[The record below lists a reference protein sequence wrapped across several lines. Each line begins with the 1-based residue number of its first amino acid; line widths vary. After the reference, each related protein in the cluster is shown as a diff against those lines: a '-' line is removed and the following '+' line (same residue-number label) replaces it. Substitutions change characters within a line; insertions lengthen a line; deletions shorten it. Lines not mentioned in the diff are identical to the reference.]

1 MPDLGQPGFSG
12 ESQMKTFTRIMLPAV
27 LVGATLL
34 GGCATKLNEADEA
47 RLTQAVQDAAEA
59 KQVAQQALAEAQ
71 TATAS
76 ANRAAES
83 AQAANEKAD
92 RIFQRSLRK

>member
-1 MPDLGQPGFSG
+1 
-12 ESQMKTFTRIMLPAV
+12 MKSLKHIVLPAI

-34 GGCATKLNEADEA
+34 GGCATKLDAADAA
-47 RLTQAVQDAAEA
+47 RLNQAVQDAADA
-59 KQVAQQALAEAQ
+59 KQIAQEALAASQ
-71 TATAS
+71 AATQS
-76 ANRAAES
+76 ANKAAES

>member
-1 MPDLGQPGFSG
+1 MNML
-12 ESQMKTFTRIMLPAV
+12 TRIALPAV

-34 GGCATKLNEADEA
+34 GGCATKLNDADQA
-47 RLTQAVQDAAEA
+47 KLTQAAQDAAEA
-59 KQVAQQALAEAQ
+59 KQIAQQALAASQ
-71 TATAS
+71 AATAS
-76 ANRAAES
+76 ANHAAES

>member
-1 MPDLGQPGFSG
+1 MNKFA
-12 ESQMKTFTRIMLPAV
+12 RIALPIA
-27 LVGATLL
+27 LAGATLL
-34 GGCATKLNEADEA
+34 GGCATKLNDADEA

-59 KQVAQQALAEAQ
+59 KQTAQQALAASQ
-71 TATAS
+71 AATAS
-76 ANRAAES
+76 ANHAAES